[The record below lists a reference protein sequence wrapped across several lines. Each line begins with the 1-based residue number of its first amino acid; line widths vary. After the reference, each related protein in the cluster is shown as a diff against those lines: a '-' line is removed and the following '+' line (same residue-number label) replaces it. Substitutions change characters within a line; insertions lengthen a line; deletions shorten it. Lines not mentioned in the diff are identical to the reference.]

1 MDKDKNFEKQFREA
15 FGQIHAE
22 DELRAKTKS
31 LLARQINKKKAHAF
45 PIFRTAAAAACLLIA
60 VTAGG
65 AWLYLTPSAYIS
77 IDINPSLELGVNR
90 FDRIVSIEAFN
101 SDGQEL
107 AEQLDIRYMDY
118 NEAMEELLSEQT
130 VETYLSEGAVMAVT
144 VAGSDE
150 EKTDQILENVETCT
164 AGHSNISC
172 HAGDMAEMHEAHS
185 EGLSFGK
192 YRAYLELKSL
202 DPSVTT
208 DDIRDLSMREIR
220 DLIDSYSGDDSSAT
234 DSSPENGQ
242 NPENGFRYGNGHH
255 GDEGRNHDY
264 GNGQHYGDGP
274 GSGNGA
280 GAGSG
285 NSSGNGAGAKSGSGN
300 SSGNGAGAK
309 SGSGNGHG
317 RHAGEE

>member
-1 MDKDKNFEKQFREA
+1 MDKEKIFEEQFREA
-15 FGQIHAE
+15 FSQIHAE
-22 DELRAKTKS
+22 DGLKVKTKT
-31 LLARQINKKKAHAF
+31 LLARQINKKKTRAF
-45 PIFRTAAAAACLLIA
+45 LIFRTTSVLKTTAAAACLLIA

-118 NEAMEELLSEQT
+118 NEALEELLSEQT
-130 VETYLSEGAVMAVT
+130 VEAYLEDGAVMAVT

-150 EKTDQILENVETCT
+150 EKTDQILKNVETCT

-172 HAGDMAEMHEAHS
+172 HSGDMAEIHEAHS

-192 YRAYLELKSL
+192 YRAYLKLKSL
-202 DPSVTT
+202 DPSVTP
-208 DDIRDLSMREIR
+208 DDIRDLSMKEIR
-220 DLIDSYSGDDSSAT
+220 DLIDSYSGDSGNDTDNSSEDGHA
-234 DSSPENGQ
+234 PEADCYRDGQ
-242 NPENGFRYGNGHH
+242 NEKKQ
-255 GDEGRNHDY
+255 DY
-264 GNGQHYGDGP
+264 GNGQHDRNGHD
-274 GSGNGA
+274 SGNGT
-280 GAGSG
+280 GTETGSG
-285 NSSGNGAGAKSGSGN
+285 NS
-300 SSGNGAGAK
+300 
-309 SGSGNGHG
+309 HG

>member
-22 DELRAKTKS
+22 DELRTNTKNF
-31 LLARQINKKKAHAF
+31 LARQINKKKAHTF
-45 PIFRTAAAAACLLIA
+45 PILKTAAAAACLLVA
-60 VTAGG
+60 VTAGS

-118 NEAMEELLSEQT
+118 SEAMEELLSEQT
-130 VETYLSEGAVMAVT
+130 VEAYLEDGAVMTVT

-150 EKTDQILENVETCT
+150 EKTDQILKNVETCT

-172 HAGDMAEMHEAHS
+172 HSGDIEEMHDAHS
-185 EGLSFGK
+185 EGLSLGK
-192 YRAYLELKSL
+192 YRAYLELKAL
-202 DPSVTT
+202 DPAVTP

-220 DLIDSYSGDDSSAT
+220 DLIDAYKTQD
-234 DSSPENGQ
+234 NGC
-242 NPENGFRYGNGHH
+242 NDEGTGCPDTSKGNGHH
-255 GDEGRNHDY
+255 H
-264 GNGQHYGDGP
+264 
-274 GSGNGA
+274 GA
-280 GAGSG
+280 DSP
-285 NSSGNGAGAKSGSGN
+285 
-300 SSGNGAGAK
+300 
-309 SGSGNGHG
+309 
-317 RHAGEE
+317 

>member
-1 MDKDKNFEKQFREA
+1 MDKEKNFENQFREA
-15 FGQIHAE
+15 FEQIHAE
-22 DELRAKTKS
+22 DELRAETKNF
-31 LLARQINKKKAHAF
+31 LARQINEKKAHTF
-45 PIFRTAAAAACLLIA
+45 PILKTAAVAACLLIA

-90 FDRIVSIEAFN
+90 FDRIVSIEDFN

-118 NEAMEELLSEQT
+118 NEAIEELLSEQT
-130 VETYLSEGAVMAVT
+130 VEAYLEDGAIMAVT

-150 EKTDQILENVETCT
+150 EKTDQILENVEACT

-172 HAGDMAEMHEAHS
+172 HSGDMAERREAHS

-192 YRAYLELKSL
+192 YRAYQELKAL
-202 DPSVTT
+202 DPSVTL

-220 DLIDSYSGDDSSAT
+220 DLIDSYSGGDTDNSSVNGQ
-234 DSSPENGQ
+234 DFENGSHY
-242 NPENGFRYGNGHH
+242 EDG
-255 GDEGRNHDY
+255 EHDRE
-264 GNGQHYGDGP
+264 GQHYGDRQHDRDGSGP
-274 GSGNGA
+274 GSGA
-280 GAGSG
+280 EA
-285 NSSGNGAGAKSGSGN
+285 
-300 SSGNGAGAK
+300 
-309 SGSGNGHG
+309 GSGNGHG

>member
-1 MDKDKNFEKQFREA
+1 MDKDKNFEKKFREA

-22 DELRAKTKS
+22 DELRTNAKDF
-31 LLARQINKKKAHAF
+31 LARQINKKKAHTF
-45 PIFRTAAAAACLLIA
+45 PILKTAAAAACLLVA

-118 NEAMEELLSEQT
+118 SEALEELLSEQT
-130 VETYLSEGAVMAVT
+130 VEAYLEDGAVMTVT

-172 HAGDMAEMHEAHS
+172 HSGDMAEMREAHS

-202 DPSVTT
+202 DPSVTP
-208 DDIRDLSMREIR
+208 DDIRDLSMREIQ
-220 DLIDSYSGDDSSAT
+220 DLIDSYSGDSTDTDNSS
-234 DSSPENGQ
+234 ENG
-242 NPENGFRYGNGHH
+242 PDSENVHH
-255 GDEGRNHDY
+255 H
-264 GNGQHYGDGP
+264 
-274 GSGNGA
+274 
-280 GAGSG
+280 
-285 NSSGNGAGAKSGSGN
+285 
-300 SSGNGAGAK
+300 
-309 SGSGNGHG
+309 GHG

>member
-1 MDKDKNFEKQFREA
+1 MDKDKNFENQFREA

-22 DELRAKTKS
+22 DELRANTKDF
-31 LLARQINKKKAHAF
+31 LARQINKKKAHTF
-45 PIFRTAAAAACLLIA
+45 PILK
-60 VTAGG
+60 TAGG

-118 NEAMEELLSEQT
+118 SEAMEELLSEQT
-130 VETYLSEGAVMAVT
+130 VEAYLENNAVMTVT

-172 HAGDMAEMHEAHS
+172 HSGDMAEMHEAHS

-202 DPSVTT
+202 DPSVTP
-208 DDIRDLSMREIR
+208 DDIRDLSMREIQ
-220 DLIDSYSGDDSSAT
+220 DLIDSYSGDSTDTDNSS
-234 DSSPENGQ
+234 ENG
-242 NPENGFRYGNGHH
+242 PDSENVHH
-255 GDEGRNHDY
+255 H
-264 GNGQHYGDGP
+264 
-274 GSGNGA
+274 
-280 GAGSG
+280 
-285 NSSGNGAGAKSGSGN
+285 
-300 SSGNGAGAK
+300 
-309 SGSGNGHG
+309 GHG